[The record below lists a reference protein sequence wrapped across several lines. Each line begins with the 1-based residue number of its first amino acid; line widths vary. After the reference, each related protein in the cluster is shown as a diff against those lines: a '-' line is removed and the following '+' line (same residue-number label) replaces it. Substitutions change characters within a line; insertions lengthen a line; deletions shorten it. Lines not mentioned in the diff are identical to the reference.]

1 MRRGKLSLSKLPWA
15 VLTPALAFVLIGLF
29 APSLMTHDPAAQNYN
44 ALLQGPSASH
54 WLGTDYLGRD
64 LWSRIIGGART
75 SLVAMAFVL
84 VAALV
89 IGVVIG
95 SIAGYVGGLVETVL
109 ISLID
114 IALALALPSLV
125 IALALMGVFLGENFS
140 WMSDYWKMILALT
153 LAWWAN
159 YARMSRAVVIAEL
172 QQPYIEAARVMG
184 ASHLWIFTRHILPH
198 VLGLVVVYASA
209 DAGALVLAIA
219 TLSFLGLGV
228 APPTPEWG
236 QMLVDGMSY
245 IEEYPSLVV
254 IPGLALTAVVVSFNL
269 LGEAFALQKVPKVQ
283 GARLLRRRRA
293 EQADEEIERKAAEA
307 QP

>member
-1 MRRGKLSLSKLPWA
+1 MKNWPWA
-15 VLTPALAFVLIGLF
+15 ILTPALLFVLIGALS
-29 APSLMTHDPAAQNYN
+29 PWIMTHDPAAQDYG
-44 ALLQGPSASH
+44 ALLQGPTGAH

-64 LWSRIIGGART
+64 MFSRIVGGART
-75 SLVAMAFVL
+75 SLVAMVFVL
-84 VAALV
+84 VAALA

-95 SIAGYVGGLVETVL
+95 SFAGYVGGRTELVM
-109 ISLID
+109 ISVID
-114 IALALALPSLV
+114 IVLALPSLI
-125 IALALMGVFLGENFS
+125 IALALMGVFSGENFN
-140 WMSDYWKMILALT
+140 WMSDYWKMIVALT
-153 LAWWAN
+153 MAWWAN
-159 YARMSRAVVIAEL
+159 YARMSRAVVVAEL

-184 ASHLWIFTRHILPH
+184 ASHLWIFSRHILPH

-245 IEEYPSLVV
+245 IEEFPALVI

-269 LGEAFALQKVPKVQ
+269 LGEAFALQKVPRAVR
-283 GARLLRRRRA
+283 GGLLRR
-293 EQADEEIERKAAEA
+293 K
-307 QP
+307 

>member
-1 MRRGKLSLSKLPWA
+1 MKNWPWA
-15 VLTPALAFVLIGLF
+15 ILTPALIFVLIGIF
-29 APSLMTHDPAAQNYN
+29 APLLMTHDPTAQDYKAILAPVSWSN
-44 ALLQGPSASH
+44 

-64 LWSRIIGGART
+64 MYSRIIGGART
-75 SLVAMAFVL
+75 SLVAMVFVL
-84 VAALV
+84 LSALV

-95 SIAGYVGGLVETVL
+95 SFAGYVGGRTELVL
-109 ISLID
+109 ISIID
-114 IALALALPSLV
+114 IALALPSLI
-125 IALALMGVFLGENFS
+125 IALALIGVFSGASWS
-140 WMSDYWKMILALT
+140 WMSDYWKMIIALT

-159 YARMSRAVVIAEL
+159 YARMSRAVVVAEL

-184 ASHLWIFTRHILPH
+184 ASHMWIFTKHILPH

-245 IEEYPSLVV
+245 IEEFPSLVI

-269 LGEAFALQKVPKVQ
+269 LGEAFALQKVPKAVR
-283 GARLLRRRRA
+283 GGLLRRK
-293 EQADEEIERKAAEA
+293 KAARAVEETARAATEA
-307 QP
+307 KA

>member
-1 MRRGKLSLSKLPWA
+1 MKNWPWA
-15 VLTPALAFVLIGLF
+15 ILAPAVIFVLIGIF
-29 APSLMTHDPAAQNYN
+29 SPWIMTHDPAAQDYG
-44 ALLQGPSASH
+44 ALLQGPSGAH

-64 LWSRIIGGART
+64 MFSRIIGGART

-84 VAALV
+84 VAALA

-95 SIAGYVGGLVETVL
+95 SFAGYVGGKTELVL
-109 ISLID
+109 ISVID
-114 IALALALPSLV
+114 IALALPSLV
-125 IALALMGVFLGENFS
+125 IALALMGVFSGENFA
-140 WMSDYWKMILALT
+140 WMSDYWKMIVALT

-159 YARMSRAVVIAEL
+159 YARMSRAVVVAEL

-184 ASHLWIFTRHILPH
+184 ASHIWIFTRHILPH

-236 QMLVDGMSY
+236 QMLVDGMQY
-245 IEEYPSLVV
+245 IEEYPALVI
-254 IPGLALTAVVVSFNL
+254 IPGIALTAVVVSFNL
-269 LGEAFALQKVPKVQ
+269 LGEAFALQKVPRAVR
-283 GARLLRRRRA
+283 GRFLARK
-293 EQADEEIERKAAEA
+293 KAARAAEERTRQEVEA
-307 QP
+307 

>member
-1 MRRGKLSLSKLPWA
+1 MKNWPWA
-15 VLTPALAFVLIGLF
+15 ILAPAIIFVLIGILS
-29 APSLMTHDPAAQNYN
+29 PWLMTHDPAAQDYA
-44 ALLQGPSASH
+44 ALLEGPSWSH

-64 LWSRIIGGART
+64 MFSRIIGGART
-75 SLVAMAFVL
+75 SLVAMVFVL
-84 VAALV
+84 VAALA

-95 SIAGYVGGLVETVL
+95 SFAGYVGGKTELVL
-109 ISLID
+109 ISVID
-114 IALALALPSLV
+114 IALALPSLV
-125 IALALMGVFLGENFS
+125 IALALMGVFSGANFD
-140 WMSDYWKMILALT
+140 WMSDYWKMIVALT
-153 LAWWAN
+153 MAWWAN
-159 YARMSRAVVIAEL
+159 YARMSRAVVVAEL

-184 ASHLWIFTRHILPH
+184 ASHIWIFTRHILPH

-245 IEEYPSLVV
+245 IEENAALVI

-269 LGEAFALQKVPKVQ
+269 LGEAFALQKVPRAVR
-283 GARLLRRRRA
+283 GRLLSRK
-293 EQADEEIERKAAEA
+293 KAARAAEEA
-307 QP
+307 TRTEVEG

>member
-1 MRRGKLSLSKLPWA
+1 MKNWPWV
-15 VLTPALAFVLIGLF
+15 VLAPAILFVLIGIF
-29 APSLMTHDPAAQNYN
+29 SPWLMTHDPAAQDYA
-44 ALLQGPSASH
+44 ALLEGPSSAH

-64 LWSRIIGGART
+64 MFSRIIGGART
-75 SLVAMAFVL
+75 SLVAMVFVL
-84 VAALV
+84 VAALA

-95 SIAGYVGGLVETVL
+95 SFAGYVGGKTELVL
-109 ISLID
+109 ISVID
-114 IALALALPSLV
+114 IALALPSLV
-125 IALALMGVFLGENFS
+125 IALALMGVFSGANFD
-140 WMSDYWKMILALT
+140 WMSDYWKMIVALT

-159 YARMSRAVVIAEL
+159 YARMSRAVVVAEL

-198 VLGLVVVYASA
+198 VLGLVIVYASA

-245 IEEYPSLVV
+245 IEENAALVI

-269 LGEAFALQKVPKVQ
+269 LGEAFALQKVPRAVR
-283 GARLLRRRRA
+283 GRFLARKKAARA
-293 EQADEEIERKAAEA
+293 AEEAARKAVEA
-307 QP
+307 

>member
-1 MRRGKLSLSKLPWA
+1 MKNWPWLI
-15 VLTPALAFVLIGLF
+15 LTPALIFVLIGVF
-29 APSLMTHDPAAQNYN
+29 APLLMTHDPSAQDYN
-44 ALLQGPSASH
+44 VILSPSSWAN

-64 LWSRIIGGART
+64 MYSRIIGGART
-75 SLVAMAFVL
+75 SLVAMVVVL
-84 VAALV
+84 LAALV

-95 SIAGYVGGLVETVL
+95 SFAGYVGGWIELVL
-109 ISLID
+109 ISIID
-114 IALALALPSLV
+114 IALALPSLI
-125 IALALMGVFLGENFS
+125 IALALIGVFSGEAWS
-140 WMSDYWKMILALT
+140 WMNDYWKMIIALT

-159 YARMSRAVVIAEL
+159 YARMSRAVVVAEL

-184 ASHLWIFTRHILPH
+184 ASHMWIFTRHILPH

-236 QMLVDGMSY
+236 QMLVDGMNY
-245 IEEYPSLVV
+245 IEEYPSLVI

-269 LGEAFALQKVPKVQ
+269 LGEAFALQKVPKAVR
-283 GARLLRRRRA
+283 GGLLRRRRA
-293 EQADEEIERKAAEA
+293 ARAVEETTRAAAEA
-307 QP
+307 KV

>member
-1 MRRGKLSLSKLPWA
+1 MQLPKLPWL
-15 VLTPALAFVLIGLF
+15 VLTPALVFVLVGIF
-29 APSLMTHDPAAQNYN
+29 APLLMTHDPAGQDYTAI
-44 ALLQGPSASH
+44 LQGPSFAH

-64 LWSRIIGGART
+64 LWTRMIGGART

-84 VAALV
+84 VAALS

-95 SIAGYVGGLVETVL
+95 SLAGYVGGLAETVL

-114 IALALALPSLV
+114 IALALPSLV
-125 IALALMGVFLGENFS
+125 IALALMGVFSGENFD
-140 WMSDYWKMILALT
+140 WLSDYWKMILALT

-159 YARMSRAVVIAEL
+159 YARMSRAVVVAEL

-184 ASHLWIFTRHILPH
+184 ASHLWIFIRHILPN

-228 APPTPEWG
+228 APPIPEWG
-236 QMLVDGMSY
+236 QMLVDGMGY
-245 IEEYPSLVV
+245 IEDHPSLVI

-269 LGEAFALQKVPKVQ
+269 LGEAFALQKVPRTLK
-283 GARLLRRRRA
+283 GYALSRKRRARKSEELARLA
-293 EQADEEIERKAAEA
+293 EESRS
-307 QP
+307 

>member
-1 MRRGKLSLSKLPWA
+1 MKNWPWA
-15 VLTPALAFVLIGLF
+15 ILAPAILFVLIGILS
-29 APSLMTHDPAAQNYN
+29 PWLMTHDPAEQDYA
-44 ALLQGPSASH
+44 ALLEGPSWAH

-64 LWSRIIGGART
+64 MFSRIIGGART
-75 SLVAMAFVL
+75 SLVAMVFVL
-84 VAALV
+84 VAALA

-95 SIAGYVGGLVETVL
+95 SFAGYVGGKTELVL
-109 ISLID
+109 ISVID
-114 IALALALPSLV
+114 IALALPSLV
-125 IALALMGVFLGENFS
+125 IALALMGVFSGANFD
-140 WMSDYWKMILALT
+140 WMSDYWKMIVALT

-159 YARMSRAVVIAEL
+159 YARMSRAVVVAEL

-184 ASHLWIFTRHILPH
+184 ASHIWIFTRHILPH

-245 IEEYPSLVV
+245 IEENAALVI

-269 LGEAFALQKVPKVQ
+269 LGEAFALQKVPRAVRGRILSRKRS
-283 GARLLRRRRA
+283 ARAA
-293 EQADEEIERKAAEA
+293 EEAARKAVEA
-307 QP
+307 

>member
-1 MRRGKLSLSKLPWA
+1 MKHWPWA
-15 VLTPALAFVLIGLF
+15 ILAPAFLFVLIGIF
-29 APSLMTHDPAAQNYN
+29 SPWLMTHDPAAQDYA
-44 ALLQGPSASH
+44 ALLEGPSPAH

-64 LWSRIIGGART
+64 MFSRIIGGART
-75 SLVAMAFVL
+75 SLVAMVFVL
-84 VAALV
+84 VAALA

-95 SIAGYVGGLVETVL
+95 SFAGYVGGKTELVL
-109 ISLID
+109 ISVID
-114 IALALALPSLV
+114 IALALPSLV
-125 IALALMGVFLGENFS
+125 IALALMGVFSGANFD
-140 WMSDYWKMILALT
+140 WMSDYWKMIVALT

-159 YARMSRAVVIAEL
+159 YARMSRAVVVAEL

-184 ASHLWIFTRHILPH
+184 ASHIWIFTRHILPH

-245 IEEYPSLVV
+245 IEESPSLVI

-269 LGEAFALQKVPKVQ
+269 LGEAFALQKVPRAVRGRVLSRKKA
-283 GARLLRRRRA
+283 ARAA
-293 EQADEEIERKAAEA
+293 EEAARKAVEA
-307 QP
+307 

>member
-1 MRRGKLSLSKLPWA
+1 MKTWPWA
-15 VLTPALAFVLIGLF
+15 VLAPAILFVLVGLF
-29 APSLMTHDPAAQNYN
+29 APLLMTHDPVAQDYS
-44 ALLQGPSASH
+44 ALLSGPSGGH

-64 LWSRIIGGART
+64 IFSRIIGGART
-75 SLVAMAFVL
+75 SLVAMVVVL
-84 VAALV
+84 ISALA

-95 SIAGYVGGLVETVL
+95 SFAGYVGGRVELVL

-114 IALALALPSLV
+114 VALAMPSLV
-125 IALALMGVFLGENFS
+125 IALALMGVFSGENFA
-140 WMSDYWKMILALT
+140 WLSDYWKMILALT

-159 YARMSRAVVIAEL
+159 YARMSRAVVVAEL

-184 ASHLWIFTRHILPH
+184 ASHLWIFSRHILPH

-219 TLSFLGLGV
+219 TLSFLGIGV

-236 QMLVDGMSY
+236 QMLVDGMAY
-245 IEEYPSLVV
+245 IEEYPGLVI

-269 LGEAFALQKVPKVQ
+269 LGEAFALQKVPRAVR
-283 GARLLRRRRA
+283 GGFLRRK
-293 EQADEEIERKAAEA
+293 KAARAAEEA
-307 QP
+307 ARAAVEGKTVETGA

>member
-1 MRRGKLSLSKLPWA
+1 MKNWPWA
-15 VLTPALAFVLIGLF
+15 ILAPAVIFVLIGIF
-29 APSLMTHDPAAQNYN
+29 SPWIMTHDPAAQDYG
-44 ALLQGPSASH
+44 ALLTGPSGAH

-64 LWSRIIGGART
+64 MFSRIIGGART
-75 SLVAMAFVL
+75 SLVAMVFVL
-84 VAALV
+84 VAALA

-95 SIAGYVGGLVETVL
+95 SFAGYVGGKTELVL
-109 ISLID
+109 ISVID
-114 IALALALPSLV
+114 IALALPSLV
-125 IALALMGVFLGENFS
+125 IALALMGVFSGANFD
-140 WMSDYWKMILALT
+140 WMSDYWKMIVALT
-153 LAWWAN
+153 MAWWAN
-159 YARMSRAVVIAEL
+159 YARMSRAVVVAEL

-184 ASHLWIFTRHILPH
+184 ASHLWIFTKHILPH

-245 IEEYPSLVV
+245 IEENAALVI

-269 LGEAFALQKVPKVQ
+269 LGEAFALQKVPHTPASVAS
-283 GARLLRRRRA
+283 AR
-293 EQADEEIERKAAEA
+293 
-307 QP
+307 

>member
-1 MRRGKLSLSKLPWA
+1 MKSWPWA
-15 VLTPALAFVLIGLF
+15 ILAPAILFVLIGLF
-29 APSLMTHDPAAQNYN
+29 APLLMTHDPAAQDYG
-44 ALLQGPSASH
+44 ALLQGPSWAH

-64 LWSRIIGGART
+64 MFSRIIGGART
-75 SLVAMAFVL
+75 SLVAMAVVL
-84 VAALV
+84 AAALA

-95 SIAGYVGGLVETVL
+95 SFAGYVGGRTELVL
-109 ISLID
+109 ISVID
-114 IALALALPSLV
+114 IALALPSLV
-125 IALALMGVFLGENFS
+125 IALALMGVFSGERFD
-140 WMSDYWKMILALT
+140 WMSDYWKMIVALT

-159 YARMSRAVVIAEL
+159 YARMSRAVVVAEL

-236 QMLVDGMSY
+236 QMLVDGMQY
-245 IEEYPSLVV
+245 IEEFPALVI

-269 LGEAFALQKVPKVQ
+269 LGEAFALQKVP
-283 GARLLRRRRA
+283 RA
-293 EQADEEIERKAAEA
+293 VRGRFLGRKKAQRAAEETA
-307 QP
+307 RSEAGA

>member
-1 MRRGKLSLSKLPWA
+1 MKSWPWA
-15 VLTPALAFVLIGLF
+15 ILAPAILFVLIGLF
-29 APSLMTHDPAAQNYN
+29 APLLMTHDPAAQDYG
-44 ALLQGPSASH
+44 ALLQGPSWAH

-64 LWSRIIGGART
+64 MFSRIIGGART
-75 SLVAMAFVL
+75 SLVAMAVVL
-84 VAALV
+84 AAALA

-95 SIAGYVGGLVETVL
+95 SFAGYVGGRTELVL
-109 ISLID
+109 ISVID
-114 IALALALPSLV
+114 IALALPSLV
-125 IALALMGVFLGENFS
+125 IALALMGVFSGERFD
-140 WMSDYWKMILALT
+140 WMSDYWKMIVALT

-159 YARMSRAVVIAEL
+159 YARMSRAVVVAEL

-245 IEEYPSLVV
+245 IEENTALVI

-269 LGEAFALQKVPKVQ
+269 LGEAFALQKVP
-283 GARLLRRRRA
+283 RA
-293 EQADEEIERKAAEA
+293 VRGRFLGRKKAERAAEETA
-307 QP
+307 RSEAGA

>member
-1 MRRGKLSLSKLPWA
+1 MKNWPWA
-15 VLTPALAFVLIGLF
+15 ILTPALIFILIGIF
-29 APSLMTHDPAAQNYN
+29 APLLMTHDPTVQDYN
-44 ALLQGPSASH
+44 AILSPSSWSH

-64 LWSRIIGGART
+64 MYSRIIGGART
-75 SLVAMAFVL
+75 SLVAMVVVL
-84 VAALV
+84 LAALI

-95 SIAGYVGGLVETVL
+95 SFAGYVGGRTELVL
-109 ISLID
+109 ISIID
-114 IALALALPSLV
+114 IALALPSLI
-125 IALALMGVFLGENFS
+125 IALALIGVFSGEAWS
-140 WMSDYWKMILALT
+140 WMSDYWKMIIALT

-159 YARMSRAVVIAEL
+159 YARMSRAVVVAEL

-184 ASHLWIFTRHILPH
+184 ASHMWIFTRHILPH

-245 IEEYPSLVV
+245 IEDNPALVI

-269 LGEAFALQKVPKVQ
+269 LGEAFALQKVPKAVR
-283 GARLLRRRRA
+283 GGLLRRKKSARA
-293 EQADEEIERKAAEA
+293 GEETARAATEGKA
-307 QP
+307 

>member
-1 MRRGKLSLSKLPWA
+1 MRNWPWA
-15 VLTPALAFVLIGLF
+15 ILAPAIIFVLIGVF
-29 APSLMTHDPAAQNYN
+29 SPWLMTHDPAAQDYA
-44 ALLQGPSASH
+44 ALLEGPGWAH

-64 LWSRIIGGART
+64 MFSRIIGGART
-75 SLVAMAFVL
+75 SLVAMVFVL
-84 VAALV
+84 VAALA

-95 SIAGYVGGLVETVL
+95 SFAGYVGGKTELVL
-109 ISLID
+109 ISVID
-114 IALALALPSLV
+114 IALALPSLV
-125 IALALMGVFLGENFS
+125 IALALMGVFSGANFD
-140 WMSDYWKMILALT
+140 WMSDYWKMIVALT
-153 LAWWAN
+153 MAWWAN
-159 YARMSRAVVIAEL
+159 YARMSRAVVVAEL

-245 IEEYPSLVV
+245 IEENAALVI

-269 LGEAFALQKVPKVQ
+269 LGEAFALQKVPRAVR
-283 GARLLRRRRA
+283 GRFLARK
-293 EQADEEIERKAAEA
+293 KAARAVEEA
-307 QP
+307 TRKEVEA

>member
-1 MRRGKLSLSKLPWA
+1 MKNWPWA
-15 VLTPALAFVLIGLF
+15 ILTPALLFVLVGLF
-29 APSLMTHDPAAQNYN
+29 APWIMTHDPAAQDYG
-44 ALLQGPSASH
+44 ALLTGPSGAH

-64 LWSRIIGGART
+64 MFSRIVGGART
-75 SLVAMAFVL
+75 SLVAMVFVL
-84 VAALV
+84 VAALA

-95 SIAGYVGGLVETVL
+95 SFAGYVGGKTELVM
-109 ISLID
+109 ISVID
-114 IALALALPSLV
+114 IVLALPSLI
-125 IALALMGVFLGENFS
+125 IALALMGVFSGDNFA
-140 WMSDYWKMILALT
+140 WLSDYWKMILALT

-159 YARMSRAVVIAEL
+159 YARMSRAVVVAEL

-245 IEEYPSLVV
+245 IEEYPALVI

-269 LGEAFALQKVPKVQ
+269 LGEAFALQKVPRAVR
-283 GARLLRRRRA
+283 GGLLRRKRA
-293 EQADEEIERKAAEA
+293 ARAVEEAARKAVEA
-307 QP
+307 

>member
-1 MRRGKLSLSKLPWA
+1 MKNWPWA
-15 VLTPALAFVLIGLF
+15 ILAPAILFVLIGIF
-29 APSLMTHDPAAQNYN
+29 SPWLMTHDPAAQDYG
-44 ALLQGPSASH
+44 ALLTGPSGAH

-64 LWSRIIGGART
+64 MFSRIIGGART
-75 SLVAMAFVL
+75 SLVAMVFVL
-84 VAALV
+84 VAALA

-95 SIAGYVGGLVETVL
+95 SFAGYVGGKTELVL
-109 ISLID
+109 ISVID
-114 IALALALPSLV
+114 IALALPSLV
-125 IALALMGVFLGENFS
+125 IALALMGVFSGANFD
-140 WMSDYWKMILALT
+140 WMSDYWKMIVALT
-153 LAWWAN
+153 MAWWAN
-159 YARMSRAVVIAEL
+159 YARMSRAVVVAEL

-184 ASHLWIFTRHILPH
+184 ASHIWIFTKHILPH

-245 IEEYPSLVV
+245 IEENAALVI

-269 LGEAFALQKVPKVQ
+269 LGEAFALQKVPRAVRGRFLSRKKA
-283 GARLLRRRRA
+283 ARAA
-293 EQADEEIERKAAEA
+293 EELARKAVEA
-307 QP
+307 

>member
-1 MRRGKLSLSKLPWA
+1 MKTWPWA
-15 VLTPALAFVLIGLF
+15 ILAPAILFVLIGIF
-29 APSLMTHDPAAQNYN
+29 SPWLMTHDPAAQDYA
-44 ALLQGPSASH
+44 ALLEGPSSAH

-64 LWSRIIGGART
+64 MFSRIIGGART

-84 VAALV
+84 VAALA

-95 SIAGYVGGLVETVL
+95 SFAGYVGGKTELVL
-109 ISLID
+109 ISVID
-114 IALALALPSLV
+114 IALALPSLV
-125 IALALMGVFLGENFS
+125 IALALMGVFSGANFD
-140 WMSDYWKMILALT
+140 WMSDYWKMIVALT

-159 YARMSRAVVIAEL
+159 YARMSRAVVVAEL

-245 IEEYPSLVV
+245 IEENAALVI

-269 LGEAFALQKVPKVQ
+269 LGEAFALQKVPRAVR
-283 GARLLRRRRA
+283 GRFLARRRA
-293 EQADEEIERKAAEA
+293 ARAAEETA
-307 QP
+307 RKEVET